1 MIIIPV
7 FFGGGSTVEEHDIAH
22 IASSI
27 FSPLDAG
34 FFFAVPTHMT
44 LPGKDGRMNQLTQRH
59 SGKRLL
65 ENSYLTCVAFY
76 FLGVSF
82 ENYRS

>member
-1 MIIIPV
+1 MVFFHPGSSHQRSIQVEYAHNFCGNEKYSQQSALQAILRMIIIPV

-34 FFFAVPTHMT
+34 FFSLCPHT
-44 LPGKDGRMNQLTQRH
+44 
-59 SGKRLL
+59 
-65 ENSYLTCVAFY
+65 
-76 FLGVSF
+76 
-82 ENYRS
+82 